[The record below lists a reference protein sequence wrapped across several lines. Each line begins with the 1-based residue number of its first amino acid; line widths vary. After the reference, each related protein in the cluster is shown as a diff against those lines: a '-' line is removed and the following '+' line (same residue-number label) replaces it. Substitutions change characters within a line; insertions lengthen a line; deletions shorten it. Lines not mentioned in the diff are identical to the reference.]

1 MNKWKKVGLTALS
14 ASLVSATAYAGALD
28 VSGAASI
35 TYHSSDDAAAGN
47 AYSHNKDIS
56 FSGGGDLD
64 NGMKVSVYYELDQG
78 NNVFDDYNLKLGMCD
93 MVTLSFSG
101 NSSS

>member
-1 MNKWKKVGLTALS
+1 MESWIDS
-14 ASLVSATAYAGALD
+14 FICFLVSATAYAGALD

-47 AYSHNKDIS
+47 AYANKAYT

-64 NGMKVSVYYELDQG
+64 NGMTISYSYARTMLSAP
-78 NNVFDDYNLKLGMCD
+78 
-93 MVTLSFSG
+93 TLLLH
-101 NSSS
+101 